1 MNPASALIFPPSPLL
16 CVRVLCA
23 RSLSAREAMKIKI
36 TYIHSR
42 KNICPPPIN
51 IISVV
56 MQTRARASRL
66 LFCCLFFPFFS
77 VGGGSHFFCCLCIH
91 RPLSPSILLIG
102 LGSIFCLLAAR
113 TPPGKHTQS
122 TSKQS
127 ATREHSLLHSSRPQ
141 KVGNNLTICGQNER
155 ERRFLAACFVCCHFA
170 ASHQLYQTGFFSPLL
185 VNKLCCNAH

>member
-1 MNPASALIFPPSPLL
+1 VKKSNRKKLYINYLRWKQESESGSMNPASALIFPPSPRL
-16 CVRVLCA
+16 CVRMCCVCA
-23 RSLSAREAMKIKI
+23 LSFAEREAMKIKI

-56 MQTRARASRL
+56 MQTRARAARL
-66 LFCCLFFPFFS
+66 FSVLLPCTFFLVGGAGGRQSLFFSAP
-77 VGGGSHFFCCLCIH
+77 LRIH

-102 LGSIFCLLAAR
+102 LGSTFCLLAHHQA
-113 TPPGKHTQS
+113 GAHTQS

-141 KVGNNLTICGQNER
+141 K
-155 ERRFLAACFVCCHFA
+155 
-170 ASHQLYQTGFFSPLL
+170 
-185 VNKLCCNAH
+185 